1 MKKLVILLT
10 VPLLTVCAHRSP
22 TVESSMQ
29 LYSPDTLEIL
39 AGTTIQTKQGVYRA
53 QVDERWYSADLYM
66 KRVQEALKP

>member
-10 VPLLTVCAHRSP
+10 VPLLTVCAQRSL

-29 LYSPDTLEIL
+29 LYSPDTLEIQ
-39 AGTTIQTKQGVYRA
+39 AGTTIQTKQGLYRA

-66 KRVQEALKP
+66 KRVQEALNP

>member
-29 LYSPDTLEIL
+29 LYSPDTLEIQS
-39 AGTTIQTKQGVYRA
+39 GTVIQTKMGIYRA

-66 KRVQEALKP
+66 KRVQEALNP